1 MDFFWRRLLDF
12 FPYSALLGAT
22 VDTCFFQFTET
33 LLADPAFDSRP
44 ALFVAVYSALLG
56 PL

>member
-1 MDFFWRRLLDF
+1 MWIFSGDDFWISFHIQR
-12 FPYSALLGAT
+12 
-22 VDTCFFQFTET
+22 TCFFQFTGT